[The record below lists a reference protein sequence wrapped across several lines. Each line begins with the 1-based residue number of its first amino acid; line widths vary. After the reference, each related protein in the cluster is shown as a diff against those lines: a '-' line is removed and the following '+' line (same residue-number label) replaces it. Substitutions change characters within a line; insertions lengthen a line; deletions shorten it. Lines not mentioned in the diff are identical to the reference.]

1 MLVGTLA
8 YRMHSNRIAG
18 RVNKTGTI
26 VNLTVLTDELP
37 TYEAPQLPK
46 YEEIDPICELPHA
59 KVVDHSAKTDQA
71 LGKGTDGKV
80 KAEPGLASLN
90 ALPVAPRLATV
101 SHDPVSLMH
110 EYVNMPSKHTDVIY
124 GNVQA
129 PPKSSTGK
137 PLHEYVNLPQAG
149 PVTGSIVTTPSVAGA
164 ATIAHERIIY
174 EDVAFE
180 DEDDQPRYE
189 NVDAAVKV
197 AVGAQS
203 AKNTMERKSTISRT
217 YLKGLTI
224 PGLILDQLG
233 LEAIVETYHD
243 LLTYL
248 SNDSFCPF
256 HLLSYNCA
264 LDLKFITPTWLTN
277 RKLRVNC
284 A

>member
-1 MLVGTLA
+1 MTDQKG
-8 YRMHSNRIAG
+8 
-18 RVNKTGTI
+18 KTGT
-26 VNLTVLTDELP
+26 VVTATVLTDELP

-46 YEEIDPICELPHA
+46 YEEIDPFRELPHA
-59 KVVDHSAKTDQA
+59 KVDHSPKTDQA

-90 ALPVAPRLATV
+90 ALPAIPRLATV
-101 SHDPVSLMH
+101 SHDPAAKH
-110 EYVNMPSKHTDVIY
+110 EYVNVPTKHADVIH

-129 PPKSSTGK
+129 PPKSGIGK
-137 PLHEYVNLPQAG
+137 PLRAYLNSLQAG
-149 PVTGSIVTTPSVAGA
+149 PVTGSIVAAPSVAGA
-164 ATIAHERIIY
+164 ATIAHERTIY
-174 EDVAFE
+174 EDTAFE

-189 NVDAAVKV
+189 NIDAAVKA

-233 LEAIVETYHD
+233 LEAIVETYHH

-248 SNDSFCPF
+248 SNDSFYPF
-256 HLLSYNCA
+256 YLLPY
-264 LDLKFITPTWLTN
+264 LQ
-277 RKLRVNC
+277 LR